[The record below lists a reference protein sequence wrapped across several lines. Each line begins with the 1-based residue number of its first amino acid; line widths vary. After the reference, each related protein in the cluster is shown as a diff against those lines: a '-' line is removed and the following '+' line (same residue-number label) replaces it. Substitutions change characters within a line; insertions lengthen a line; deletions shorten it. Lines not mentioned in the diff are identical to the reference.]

1 MQLKKDTIKAVE
13 ERRGN
18 NVMLKTG
25 AWSCKELLVEFV
37 KADSVI
43 DFFFSVAS
51 GVKCANE
58 SCSCSETALVGVP
71 AQGEVLDR
79 IVW

>member
-1 MQLKKDTIKAVE
+1 MTQRNLLNYRKMQLKKDTIKAVE

-43 DFFFSVAS
+43 DFFFQLHQVLSVLMKVAR
-51 GVKCANE
+51 V
-58 SCSCSETALVGVP
+58 VR
-71 AQGEVLDR
+71 QR
-79 IVW
+79 W

>member
-43 DFFFSVAS
+43 DFFFF
-51 GVKCANE
+51 
-58 SCSCSETALVGVP
+58 SCIRC
-71 AQGEVLDR
+71 
-79 IVW
+79 

>member
-1 MQLKKDTIKAVE
+1 MTQRNLLNYRKMQLKKDTIKAVE

-43 DFFFSVAS
+43 DFFFF
-51 GVKCANE
+51 
-58 SCSCSETALVGVP
+58 SCIRC
-71 AQGEVLDR
+71 
-79 IVW
+79 